1 MGTSWSTDDVLYETD
16 REIDFGAVINDDYSR
31 YSSLIASVLNVS
43 AAAIVTNW
51 GRQMIVDAGVEFVSY
66 KPQTPERQAIVE
78 VVIEGLGRRMKDDF
92 W

>member
-1 MGTSWSTDDVLYETD
+1 VLNGTD
-16 REIDFGAVINDDYSR
+16 REIDFEAVINDDYSR

-78 VVIEGLGRRMKDDF
+78 VVIEGPRPENER
-92 W
+92 